1 MKRNLLFLVVLMT
14 TFLSLQAQSDVDLL
28 NAQKPTSPTSF
39 EAAPPTQGHYYPPTA
54 VNPNLPERMW
64 DVHFKHKVQDSAT
77 VIGAAP
83 LYGVVWLDSMWLVSN
98 WSNSRVWLVD
108 TFGSIKGHF
117 FLKNISP
124 TSSIRGFTRVGK
136 DIWACNNTDSLMKI
150 SLKDSAVV
158 KKVKITGA
166 GAIRWLSWDGSGFW
180 CSNFSTN
187 IWKVD
192 STGVLV
198 QSIPNAS
205 VGIPSIAG
213 GVYDS
218 ISPRGPYLWLNSQGT
233 AVPANATIVRQF
245 KLSPSFPTSEL
256 RSVNEVMGAGN
267 VSLAGGMTIA
277 KLPSRTKPTL
287 VSQQQ
292 GAGGGM
298 VGFELDFVPP
308 TTADLAMR
316 SAELTSKMSH
326 IPLPFTNPAQ
336 YNMDV
341 ANFGFGATPAG
352 SAVAVDVYKN
362 GTATSSIN
370 VPVNIASF
378 TNSITKTPS
387 VNLSGKGIYNA
398 FFFTNATGDANPAND
413 SLTGGY
419 FMVND
424 STFGRDQMDIVAPT
438 LVSRFRPGGDNN
450 MRPRRLGVTYDFPAA
465 VTINSVTIQ
474 FRASKINDSFNI
486 MVFRMRNGVPTDSL
500 GSTRYYRTSP
510 GNDTSF
516 LSNGNRITLPL
527 RSPLRVLATDTIL
540 IATNETDTSIWVA
553 STPLLALPQGVW
565 AQRAT
570 TLGAATTWGT
580 DTSLLLPT
588 ARRGFV
594 IRPNINV
601 RTETQEV
608 KGNIARLDIAPNPTS
623 GNLRLR
629 MQLGEA
635 DNLTIH
641 IVDLAGRLVFT
652 ERLSDVKDVDKFLNV
667 NQLPRGLYLL
677 NVKSTKGGQAFSKF
691 VKE

>member
-1 MKRNLLFLVVLMT
+1 MKKSLLFLVAFLT
-14 TFLSLQAQSDVDLL
+14 TCFTLQAQSDVDLL
-28 NAQKPTSPTSF
+28 NAQKTMPPTSF
-39 EAAPPTQGHYYPPTA
+39 EAAPPTQGQYYPPTA
-54 VNPNLPERMW
+54 AHHNLPERMW
-64 DVHFKHKVQDSAT
+64 DVHFKQKVQDTAT

-136 DIWACNNTDSLMKI
+136 DIWGCNNTDSLMKI

-166 GAIRWLSWDGSGFW
+166 GAIRWLAWDGSGFW

-192 STGVLV
+192 STGVLKE
-198 QSIPNAS
+198 SILNATI
-205 VGIPSIAG
+205 GIPSIAG
-213 GVYDS
+213 GTYDS
-218 ISPRGPYLWLNSQGT
+218 ISARGPYLWLNSQSAAG
-233 AVPANATIVRQF
+233 AATIVRQF
-245 KLSPSFPTSEL
+245 KISPSFPTSEI
-256 RSVNEVMGAGN
+256 RSVNEVMGVGN
-267 VSLAGGMTIA
+267 VNAAGGMTIA
-277 KLPSRTKPTL
+277 KLPTRTKPTL
-287 VSQQQ
+287 VSLQQ

-298 VGFELDFVPP
+298 VGFELDFVPS
-308 TTADLAMR
+308 TAPDLAMR
-316 SAELTSKMSH
+316 SVELTTKMAH
-326 IPLPFTNPAQ
+326 LPLPFTNPTQ

-341 ANFGFGATPAG
+341 ANFGFGATPTG
-352 SAVAVDVYKN
+352 STVAVDFYKN

-378 TNSITKTPS
+378 TNAITKTPS
-387 VNLSGKGIYNA
+387 VNVTGKGVYNA
-398 FFFTNATGDANPAND
+398 FFFTNATNDANPVND

-419 FMVND
+419 FIASD
-424 STFGRDQMDIVAPT
+424 STFGRDQMDIISPT
-438 LVSRFRPGGDNN
+438 LVARYRPGGDNN

-486 MVFRMRNGVPTDSL
+486 IVFRMRNGVPTDSL
-500 GSTRYYRTSP
+500 GSTPYYRTSP

-516 LSNGNRITLPL
+516 LSNGNRITLAL

-553 STPLLALPQGVW
+553 STPLLALPQNVW

-570 TLGAATTWGT
+570 ATGAATTWGT
-580 DTSLLLPT
+580 DTSLLVPT
-588 ARRGFV
+588 VRRGFV

-601 RTETQEV
+601 RTATQEV
-608 KGNIARLDIAPNPTS
+608 KGNIARLAIAPNPTS
-623 GNLRLR
+623 GDLRLR
-629 MQLGEA
+629 MQLSEA

-641 IVDLAGRLVFT
+641 IVDLAGRTVFT
-652 ERLSDVKDVDKFLNV
+652 ERLSDVKDVDKFLTI

-677 NVKSTKGGQAFSKF
+677 SVKSIKGGQAFSKF

>member
-1 MKRNLLFLVVLMT
+1 MVVFMATLFT
-14 TFLSLQAQSDVDLL
+14 LQAQSDVDLL
-28 NAQKPTSPTSF
+28 NAQKTRPPTSF
-39 EAAPPTQGHYYPPTA
+39 EAAPPTQGQYYSPTA
-54 VNPNLPERMW
+54 AHHNLPERMW

-108 TFGSIKGHF
+108 TFGSIKSHF

-136 DIWACNNTDSLMKI
+136 DIWGCNNTDSLMKI

-166 GAIRWLSWDGSGFW
+166 GAIRWLAWDGSGFW

-192 STGVLV
+192 STGVLK
-198 QSIPNAS
+198 QSILNAT

-213 GVYDS
+213 GTYDS
-218 ISPRGPYLWLNSQGT
+218 ISARGPYLWLNSQS
-233 AVPANATIVRQF
+233 AVGAATIVRQF
-245 KLSPSFPTSEL
+245 KLSPSFPTSEI
-256 RSVNEVMGAGN
+256 RSVNEVMGVGN
-267 VSLAGGMTIA
+267 VNIAGGITIA
-277 KLPSRTKPTL
+277 KLPTRTKPTL
-287 VSQQQ
+287 VSLQQ

-298 VGFELDFVPP
+298 VGFELDFVPS
-308 TTADLAMR
+308 TAPDLAMR
-316 SAELTSKMSH
+316 SVELTTKMAH
-326 IPLPFTNPAQ
+326 LPLSFTNPTQ

-341 ANFGFGATPAG
+341 ANFGFGATPTG
-352 SAVAVDVYKN
+352 STVAVDFYKN

-378 TNSITKTPS
+378 TNAITKTPS
-387 VNLSGKGIYNA
+387 VNLTGKGVYNA
-398 FFFTNATGDANPAND
+398 FFFTNATNDANSAND

-419 FMVND
+419 FIASD
-424 STFGRDQMDIVAPT
+424 STFGRDQMDIVSPT
-438 LVSRFRPGGDNN
+438 LVARYRPGGDNN

-486 MVFRMRNGVPTDSL
+486 IVFRMRNGVPTDSL

-516 LSNGNRITLPL
+516 LTNGNRITLPL

-570 TLGAATTWGT
+570 ALGAATTWGT
-580 DTSLLLPT
+580 DTSLLVPT
-588 ARRGFV
+588 VRRGFV

-601 RTETQEV
+601 RTATQEV
-608 KGNIARLDIAPNPTS
+608 KGNIAHLAIAPNPTS
-623 GNLRLR
+623 GNLRVR
-629 MQLGEA
+629 MQLSEA

-641 IVDLAGRLVFT
+641 IVDLAGRMVFT
-652 ERLSDVKDVDKFLNV
+652 ERLLDVKDVDKFLTI

-677 NVKSTKGGQAFSKF
+677 SVKSIKGGQAFSKF

>member
-1 MKRNLLFLVVLMT
+1 
-14 TFLSLQAQSDVDLL
+14 
-28 NAQKPTSPTSF
+28 
-39 EAAPPTQGHYYPPTA
+39 
-54 VNPNLPERMW
+54 
-64 DVHFKHKVQDSAT
+64 
-77 VIGAAP
+77 
-83 LYGVVWLDSMWLVSN
+83 
-98 WSNSRVWLVD
+98 
-108 TFGSIKGHF
+108 
-117 FLKNISP
+117 
-124 TSSIRGFTRVGK
+124 
-136 DIWACNNTDSLMKI
+136 MKI

-192 STGVLV
+192 STGALKE
-198 QSIPNAS
+198 SIPNAA

-213 GVYDS
+213 GTYDS
-218 ISPRGPYLWLNSQGT
+218 ISARGPYLWLNSQSAAG
-233 AVPANATIVRQF
+233 AATIVRQF

-256 RSVNEVMGAGN
+256 RNVNEVMGVGN
-267 VSLAGGMTIA
+267 VSIAGGMTIA

-308 TTADLAMR
+308 TTPDLAMR
-316 SAELTSKMSH
+316 SVELPSKMAH
-326 IPLPFTNPAQ
+326 VPLPFTNPTQ

-341 ANFGFGATPAG
+341 ANFGFGPTPTG
-352 SAVAVDVYKN
+352 STVAVDLYKN

-378 TNSITKTPS
+378 TNAITKTPS
-387 VNLSGKGIYNA
+387 VNVNGKGVYNA
-398 FFFTNATGDANPAND
+398 FFFTNATNDANPAND

-419 FMVND
+419 FIASD
-424 STFGRDQMDIVAPT
+424 STFGRDQMDIVSPT
-438 LVSRFRPGGDNN
+438 LVARYRPGGDNN

-486 MVFRMRNGVPTDSL
+486 MIFRMRNGVPTDSL
-500 GSTRYYRTSP
+500 ASTPYYRTSP

-516 LSNGNRITLPL
+516 LTNGNRITLRL

-570 TLGAATTWGT
+570 AIGAATTWGT
-580 DTSLLLPT
+580 DTSLLVPT
-588 ARRGFV
+588 VRRGFV

-608 KGNIARLDIAPNPTS
+608 KGNIAHLDIAPNPTS

-629 MQLGEA
+629 MQLSEA

-641 IVDLAGRLVFT
+641 IVDLAGRMVFT
-652 ERLSDVKDVDKFLNV
+652 ERLLDVKDVDKFLTI

-677 NVKSTKGGQAFSKF
+677 SVKSIKGGQAFSKF